1 MTARSIYYLII
12 TRNIHEYT
20 MKKNRNVTF
29 LIVFAFVFMCAAK
42 AFGNLYV
49 SSFGVIFALSVAA
62 AVITDMVKRERKA

>member
-20 MKKNRNVTF
+20 MKKNRNITF
-29 LIVFAFVFMCAAK
+29 LIVFAFVFMCVAK

-49 SSFGVIFALSVAA
+49 ASFGVIFALSVAA
-62 AVITDMVKRERKA
+62 AIITEMVIRARYK